1 MTPQEAG
8 FLLLA
13 SSLGDPGRRP
23 LTLAQ
28 LRTLGGRAA
37 ALRARGMEDRSLCLQ
52 DLTQLGYGPQE
63 AGRILAL
70 LDQGGLLRSYLRR
83 AQSLGI
89 RCLTRIS
96 PGYPSRLTRA
106 LGREAPPVVWLLGD
120 CSLLQTPCMAVVGSR
135 ELRPEN
141 RAFAVEAGAQIA
153 RQGFTLVSGGARGA
167 DSAAQEACRR
177 AGGCAVIVLAD
188 SLAARAKAPLPPGLL
203 YCSLDSFDLPFSP
216 HRALGRNPIIHI
228 LAEKTLVA
236 QTALGSEG
244 TWSGTAG
251 NLKHGWSPVFLYDDG
266 SAGAR
271 ALLERGAAPVTAKQL
286 ADLRSLTP
294 AQCAFF
300 AP

>member
-1 MTPQEAG
+1 MTPQETG

-28 LRTLGGRAA
+28 LRTLGSRAA
-37 ALRARGMEDRSLCLQ
+37 ALRARDMNRPLCLQ

-70 LDQGGLLRSYLRR
+70 LEQDESLRAYLRR
-83 AQSLGI
+83 AWSLGI

-96 PGYPSRLTRA
+96 PGYPGRLTRA

-120 CSLLQTPCMAVVGSR
+120 CSLLQAPCIAVVGSR

-141 RAFAVEAGAQIA
+141 RAFAAEAGAQIA

-167 DSAAQEACRR
+167 DTAAQEACRR
-177 AGGCAVIVLAD
+177 AGGSAVVILAD
-188 SLAARAKAPLPPGLL
+188 SLAVRAKTPPAPGLL
-203 YCSLDSFDLPFSP
+203 YCSLDSYDLPFSSQ
-216 HRALGRNPIIHI
+216 RALGRNPAIHI

-236 QTALGSEG
+236 QTALRTGG
-244 TWSGTAG
+244 TWAGTAD
-251 NLKHGWSPVFLYDDG
+251 NLKHGWSPVFLNDDG

-271 ALLERGAAPVTAKQL
+271 ALLERGAAPVTRKQL

>member
-1 MTPQEAG
+1 MTPREAG

-28 LRTLGGRAA
+28 LRTLGRRALT
-37 ALRARGMEDRSLCLQ
+37 LRDQRRDRSLCGQ
-52 DLTQLGYGPQE
+52 DLAQLGYGPQE

-70 LDQGGLLRSYLRR
+70 LDQTAQLSAYLDR
-83 AQSLGI
+83 ARSLGI

-96 PGYPSRLTRA
+96 PGYPSRLLRA
-106 LGREAPPVVWLLGD
+106 LGREAPPVLWLLGD
-120 CSLLQTPCMAVVGSR
+120 AALLQSSCVALVGSR

-141 RAFAVEAGAQIA
+141 QAFAMEVGAQIA

-167 DSAAQEACRR
+167 DTAAQEACRR
-177 AGGCAVIVLAD
+177 EGGAAVVILAD
-188 SLAARAKAPLPPGLL
+188 SLAARAKAPLAPGLL

-236 QTALGSEG
+236 QTALQTGG
-244 TWSGTAG
+244 TWAGTAD
-251 NLKHGWSPVFLYDDG
+251 NLKHGWSPVFLNDDG

-271 ALLERGAAPVTAKQL
+271 ALLERGAVPVTRKQL
-286 ADLRSLTP
+286 TDLRSLTP